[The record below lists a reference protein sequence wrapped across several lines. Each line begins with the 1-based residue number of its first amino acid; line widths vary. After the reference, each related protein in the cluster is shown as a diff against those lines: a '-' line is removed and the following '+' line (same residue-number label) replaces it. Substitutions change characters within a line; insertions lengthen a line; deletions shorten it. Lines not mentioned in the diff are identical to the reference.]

1 MNFIAHQRTQGLVN
15 QLMPGDR
22 PFPFEFSRHHYG
34 RIMGIVVT
42 HDVYV
47 GILEPGF
54 NELAYVG
61 WIHAAKSVRIYSW
74 ARSVPVK
81 NQASQ
86 RRALFVY
93 DIRPR
98 VALPCRS

>member
-1 MNFIAHQRTQGLVN
+1 
-15 QLMPGDR
+15 MPGDG
-22 PFPFEFSRHHYG
+22 PLPLKFSRHHNG
-34 RIMGIVVT
+34 RKMSIVVA
-42 HDVYV
+42 HDFNV
-47 GILEPGF
+47 GVLEPSF

-61 WIHAAKSVRIYSW
+61 WIHAAMSAGIYSW

-93 DIRPR
+93 DIRPE
-98 VALPCRS
+98 VALACRS

>member
-1 MNFIAHQRTQGLVN
+1 MNFIAHQRAQGLVY

-22 PFPFEFSRHHYG
+22 PFPFEFSRHHNG
-34 RIMGIVVT
+34 RKMGIVIA
-42 HDVYV
+42 HDLNV
-47 GILEPGF
+47 GVLEAGF

-61 WIHAAKSVRIYSW
+61 WIHGSMSVGICSW

-98 VALPCRS
+98 VALACRS